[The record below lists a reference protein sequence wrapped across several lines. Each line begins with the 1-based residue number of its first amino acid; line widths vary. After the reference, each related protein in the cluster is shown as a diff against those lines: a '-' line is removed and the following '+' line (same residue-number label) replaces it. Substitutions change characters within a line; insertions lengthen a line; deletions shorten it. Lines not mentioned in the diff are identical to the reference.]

1 MNVRES
7 LGAELDGNFNY
18 LLVATGDANSYKL
31 HFYDD
36 LVSGAPVGTPF
47 QVIDGTGALKGVR
60 YLSVTF
66 DVGSWNNVFDLWITM
81 GSYGPCYPFE
91 M

>member
-1 MNVRES
+1 M
-7 LGAELDGNFNY
+7 
-18 LLVATGDANSYKL
+18 
-31 HFYDD
+31 
-36 LVSGAPVGTPF
+36 SGAPAGTPF
-47 QVIDGTGALKGVR
+47 QVIDGMGALKGVR